1 MLRRGT
7 VYTLKCQ
14 RDPIGVSISGNDKI
28 IEGDEFVLWLSVAF
42 TETENGG

>member
-14 RDPIGVSISGNDKI
+14 REPFGDDKI
-28 IEGDEFVLWLSVAF
+28 IEGDELVLWLSVAF